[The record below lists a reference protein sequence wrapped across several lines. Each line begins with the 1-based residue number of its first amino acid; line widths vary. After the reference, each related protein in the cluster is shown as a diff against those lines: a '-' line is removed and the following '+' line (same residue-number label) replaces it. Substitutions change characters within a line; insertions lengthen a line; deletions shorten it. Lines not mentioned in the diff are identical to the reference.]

1 VPTVYHK
8 LLAAIAAS
16 SEEERQRVKRGLQ
29 EHVRLMVCGSA
40 ALVFFF
46 LVYDRSTCAAALWCA
61 GLPRWY
67 QFIFVYY
74 RSTCAFWC
82 EGL

>member
-46 LVYDRSTCAAALWCA
+46 FGIRQEHVRRGLMVCGSAALVSIYFC
-61 GLPRWY
+61 LLQEHVRLL
-67 QFIFVYY
+67 V
-74 RSTCAFWC
+74 
-82 EGL
+82 